1 MSFDYAKSASTAT
14 RLLTQFGQAITRTIV
29 TAGAYNL
36 TTDTVTQTETN
47 QSRIGVILDFPDALQ
62 NMRGNLIQVYDKRL
76 YLDPNGSVELTDRY
90 TIGAVQYTVISISE
104 TNPAGTVV
112 LYDLHLR
119 RA

>member
-1 MSFDYAKSASTAT
+1 MKNYAATAASATKM
-14 RLLTQFGQAITRTIV
+14 LTQFGQTVTRTIV
-29 TAGAYNL
+29 TAGAYDL
-36 TTDTVTQTETN
+36 ATDTVTQTETTE
-47 QSRIGVILDFPDALQ
+47 SRIGAVFDFADALQ

-76 YLDPNGSVELTDRY
+76 YLDPNGSAALTDRY
-90 TIGAVQYTVISISE
+90 TIGGTQYTVVSISE